1 MIVKLG
7 LYKQAYVVTGPAFP
21 PKKDKT
27 GKMFVQYEVGLCVCC
42 FYWYPQVIGKNHVAV
57 PPTFFKAVAASHKDG
72 SIHCKVS
79 FIMFVEQKT

>member
-1 MIVKLG
+1 
-7 LYKQAYVVTGPAFP
+7 
-21 PKKDKT
+21 
-27 GKMFVQYEVGLCVCC
+27 
-42 FYWYPQVIGKNHVAV
+42 VIGKNHVAV